1 MHMHPLSLIF
11 YHRIHKGMATTRVL
25 PCPFIDY
32 SRMGWLIQYM
42 QQVGVNL
49 VTVFIYTPAP
59 LSSTMIVPDPSSDI
73 GSRLWSIVGTGVAY
87 GDYFLL
93 R

>member
-1 MHMHPLSLIF
+1 
-11 YHRIHKGMATTRVL
+11 
-25 PCPFIDY
+25 
-32 SRMGWLIQYM
+32 M

-49 VTVFIYTPAP
+49 VTVFIYIPAP

-93 R
+93 RY